1 MSLLID
7 AKENR
12 DVEISNVVGAYFLAE
27 MKDHVIVKL
36 TGKDV
41 GVMCTA
47 NEKYKIF

>member
-12 DVEISNVVGAYFLAE
+12 DVVISDVVGAYLLAE

-36 TGKDV
+36 TGRAVDI
-41 GVMCTA
+41 MCTA
-47 NEKYKIF
+47 NEN

>member
-12 DVEISNVVGAYFLAE
+12 DVAVSDVVGTYLLAE

-36 TGKDV
+36 TSKAVDV
-41 GVMCTA
+41 LC
-47 NEKYKIF
+47 